1 MVRLALKKYLKKRYN
16 SRIASKICCLIDW
29 SVTPMDYNAFY
40 RQLDQ
45 TIIGSGLLASNKMDF
60 LPHILTLK

>member
-1 MVRLALKKYLKKRYN
+1 MLRHVLKKYLTSRYN
-16 SRIASKICCLIDW
+16 NRLASKICCLIDW

-45 TIIGSGLLASNKMDF
+45 TIIGSGNLASN
-60 LPHILTLK
+60 